1 MSTNQPPDFSRIV
14 HMSHQDRLV
23 QTADHKPPWVVVVG
37 VTSGSI
43 SAPSRLVYHEHEL
56 PQVRNLAWWNASCTG
71 YLDRAQGIM
80 MPGVA
85 VRWCR
90 ATPTVPMRKHLSSLF
105 EALWPEQPS
114 SQIHARKF
122 PATENTLCCIKFPL
136 YCSMAL
142 ILPNLVTRFQSNDVP
157 HILDDYCT
165 TA

>member
-1 MSTNQPPDFSRIV
+1 MLHLV
-14 HMSHQDRLV
+14 RLGRLFHAGFLV
-23 QTADHKPPWVVVVG
+23 QLQTADHKASWVVVVG

-71 YLDRAQGIM
+71 YLDRAQGMM

-105 EALWPEQPS
+105 VPQKHCGLSNHLHRCMQGNSRLPRTHYAASNFHFTAVRLG
-114 SQIHARKF
+114 F
-122 PATENTLCCIKFPL
+122 FLTL
-136 YCSMAL
+136 
-142 ILPNLVTRFQSNDVP
+142 
-157 HILDDYCT
+157 
-165 TA
+165 